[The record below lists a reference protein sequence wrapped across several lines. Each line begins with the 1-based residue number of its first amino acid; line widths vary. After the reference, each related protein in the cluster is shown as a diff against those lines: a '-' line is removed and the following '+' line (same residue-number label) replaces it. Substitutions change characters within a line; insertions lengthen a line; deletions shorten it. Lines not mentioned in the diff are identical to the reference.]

1 MGFLNRL
8 PRRFEDDAASAAL
21 AFADAR
27 KAASEPP
34 RDSAS
39 AALPVASEVPVRA
52 ASVGPSATGED
63 SMTIVVQSASEPP
76 TPTPVRA
83 TAATTASA
91 PAAAPAPATPL
102 AALATVPDRRRT
114 FQDLRTLVDE
124 GAALP
129 IACTEQLSTLR
140 ALMEDVQA
148 WLNRGMA
155 HLA

>member
-39 AALPVASEVPVRA
+39 AALPAASEVPVRA

-76 TPTPVRA
+76 TPTPERA
-83 TAATTASA
+83 PAATT
-91 PAAAPAPATPL
+91 APATPL